1 MLFNYTIDGFENI
14 QHQDYFALQQINRKL
29 LSLYRSYG
37 YHQISTPTFETYD
50 LYVNEDSIPSDDL
63 FKLVNHQG
71 KVLVLKPDATLPV
84 TRMAAMNHPNND
96 DIIKFSYETNIY
108 RNFSS
113 PEIIKKEITQ
123 IGIEYFGNDNPE
135 CDAEVIAMA
144 IQSLL
149 INDINDVHIDLGHV
163 GFINFLFDDLAFSA
177 KEKATLF
184 KYIENKNIGDITDY
198 LNKLT
203 LPEDKKAIIL
213 KLPLLY
219 GKPID
224 VLNTMKALCINDK
237 MRQVVKNI
245 SEIYAHLD
253 LIGLAEYVSFDL
265 GFTNQMNYYSDINF
279 KGYINSCGE
288 PVISGGRYNHLS
300 EKFGIPRPA
309 CGFAIDLLK
318 VIDYMEQHQLRP
330 CDNAT
335 IHVIFY
341 EKNDKLTAYQ
351 LADEL
356 RQADK
361 IAEVFM
367 IKSTLADQVNKLH
380 QNPLYKNAN
389 IYYLSQKKLFLEQN
403 DEFFAIDTI
412 FAKSEV
418 K

>member
-14 QHQDYFALQQINRKL
+14 QHQDYFALQQINDKL
-29 LSLYRSYG
+29 MSLYRSHG

-84 TRMAAMNHPNND
+84 TRMAAMNHPNAD
-96 DIIKFSYETNIY
+96 DIIKFSYESNIY

-113 PEIIKKEITQ
+113 PVIIKKEITQ
-123 IGIEYFGNDNPE
+123 IGIEYFGNDSPE
-135 CDAEVIAMA
+135 CDGEVIALA
-144 IQSLL
+144 IRSLL
-149 INDINDVHIDLGHV
+149 ENGIEDVHIDLGHV
-163 GFINFLFDDLAFSA
+163 GFINFLFDELAFSA

-184 KYIENKNIGDITDY
+184 KYIENKNIGDIADY
-198 LNKLT
+198 LEKLA

-219 GKPID
+219 GEPKT
-224 VLNTMKALCINDK
+224 VAEEMATLCINDK
-237 MRQVVKNI
+237 MRQVVEKI
-245 SEIYAHLD
+245 SEIYAHLEV
-253 LIGLAEYVSFDL
+253 IGLSQYVSFDL

-318 VIDYMEQHQLRP
+318 VIDYMEQHQLLP
-330 CDNAT
+330 LDNET
-335 IHVIFY
+335 VHVILY
-341 EKNDKLTAYQ
+341 DATDKSAAYK

-356 RQADK
+356 RQAGK
-361 IAEVFM
+361 IAEVFI
-367 IKSTLADQVNKLH
+367 IKTTVTDQVKKLH
-380 QNPLYKNAN
+380 QNPLYKNAS
-389 IYYLSQKKLFLEQN
+389 IYYLSNEKLTMEKNSTFCP
-403 DEFFAIDTI
+403 IDIIPTE
-412 FAKSEV
+412 SEV
-418 K
+418 E

>member
-14 QHQDYFALQQINRKL
+14 QHQDYFALQQINHKL
-29 LSLYRSYG
+29 MSLYRSHG

-84 TRMAAMNHPNND
+84 TRMAAMNHPNAD
-96 DIIKFSYETNIY
+96 DIIKFSYESNIY

-123 IGIEYFGNDNPE
+123 IGIEYFGNGSPE
-135 CDAEVIAMA
+135 CDGEVIALA
-144 IQSLL
+144 IRSLL
-149 INDINDVHIDLGHV
+149 ENGIEDVHIDLGHV
-163 GFINFLFDDLAFSA
+163 GFINFLFDELAFSA

-184 KYIENKNIGDITDY
+184 KYIENKNIGDIADY
-198 LNKLT
+198 LEKLA
-203 LPEDKKAIIL
+203 LPDDKKAIIL

-219 GKPID
+219 GEPKT
-224 VLNTMKALCINDK
+224 VAEEMATLCINDK
-237 MRQVVKNI
+237 MRQVVEKI
-245 SEIYAHLD
+245 SEIYAHLEV
-253 LIGLAEYVSFDL
+253 IGLSQYVSFDL

-318 VIDYMEQHQLRP
+318 VIDYMEQHQLLP
-330 CDNAT
+330 LDHET
-335 IHVIFY
+335 VHVILY
-341 EKNDKLTAYQ
+341 DATDKSAAYK

-356 RQADK
+356 RQGGK
-361 IAEVFM
+361 IAEVL
-367 IKSTLADQVNKLH
+367 IVKTTVTNQVKNLH
-380 QNPLYKNAN
+380 QNPLYKNAR
-389 IYYLSQKKLFLEQN
+389 IFYLSNEKLAMEKNGEFLC
-403 DEFFAIDTI
+403 IDNI
-412 FAKSEV
+412 PIESEV
-418 K
+418 E

>member
-14 QHQDYFALQQINRKL
+14 QHQDYFALQQINHKL

-96 DIIKFSYETNIY
+96 DIVKFSYETNIY

-123 IGIEYFGNDNPE
+123 IGIEYFGNDSPE
-135 CDAEVIAMA
+135 CDAEVIAMS

-149 INDINDVHIDLGHV
+149 INGINDVHIDLGHV
-163 GFINFLFDDLAFSA
+163 GFINFLFDDLDFST
-177 KEKATLF
+177 KEKSTLF

-198 LNKLT
+198 LNQLT

-219 GKPID
+219 GKPTE
-224 VLNTMKALCINDK
+224 VLNTMEALCINDK

-309 CGFAIDLLK
+309 CGFAIDILK

-341 EKNDKLTAYQ
+341 ESDDVLTAYQ

-356 RQADK
+356 RQAGK
-361 IAEVFM
+361 IADIFM
-367 IKSTLADQVNKLH
+367 IKSSLADHVQKLH

-412 FAKSEV
+412 FSKSEV

>member
-14 QHQDYFALQQINRKL
+14 QHQDYFALQQINHKL
-29 LSLYRSYG
+29 MSLYRSFG

-84 TRMAAMNHPNND
+84 TRMAAMNHPNSQD
-96 DIIKFSYETNIY
+96 VIKFSYETNIY

-123 IGIEYFGNDNPE
+123 IGIEYFGNNSPE
-135 CDAEVIAMA
+135 CDGEVIALA
-144 IQSLL
+144 IRSLL
-149 INDINDVHIDLGHV
+149 QNGINDVHIDLGHV
-163 GFINFLFDDLAFSA
+163 GFINFLFDDLAFSD

-184 KYIENKNIGDITDY
+184 KYIENKNIGDIADY
-198 LNKLT
+198 LEKLT
-203 LPEDKKAIIL
+203 LPDDKKTIIL

-219 GKPID
+219 GEPKT
-224 VLNTMKALCINDK
+224 VLKQMEALCINNK
-237 MRQVVKNI
+237 MHQVVEKI
-245 SEIYAHLD
+245 SEIYAHLEI
-253 LIGLAEYVSFDL
+253 IGLADYVSFDL

-318 VIDYMEQHQLRP
+318 VIDYMEQHQLLPR
-330 CDNAT
+330 DDQR

-341 EKNDKLTAYQ
+341 EKPQKTDAYKIAEQ
-351 LADEL
+351 L
-356 RQADK
+356 RSRGI
-361 IAEVFM
+361 IAEVFLLNET
-367 IKSTLADQVNKLH
+367 KESQVSSFQANA
-380 QNPLYKNAN
+380 LYKNAAL
-389 IYYLSQKKLFLEQN
+389 YFLAGGKLLSEHN
-403 DEFFAIDTI
+403 GEFSEIKAID
-412 FAKSEV
+412 AECEV
-418 K
+418 A

>member
-14 QHQDYFALQQINRKL
+14 QHQDYFALQQINDKL
-29 LSLYRSYG
+29 MSLYRSHG

-84 TRMAAMNHPNND
+84 TRMAAMNHPNAE

-123 IGIEYFGNDNPE
+123 IGIEYFGNDSPE
-135 CDAEVIAMA
+135 CDGEVIALA
-144 IQSLL
+144 IRSLL
-149 INDINDVHIDLGHV
+149 ENGIENVHIDLGHV
-163 GFINFLFDDLAFSA
+163 GFINFLFDDLAFST

-184 KYIENKNIGDITDY
+184 KYIENKNIGDIADY
-198 LNKLT
+198 LEKLA

-219 GKPID
+219 GEPKA
-224 VLNTMKALCINDK
+224 VAEEMAALCINDK
-237 MRQVVKNI
+237 MRQVVEKI
-245 SEIYAHLD
+245 SEIYAHLEV
-253 LIGLAEYVSFDL
+253 IGLSQYVSFDL

-318 VIDYMEQHQLRP
+318 VIDYMEQHQLLP
-330 CDNAT
+330 LDNKT
-335 IHVIFY
+335 IHVILY
-341 EKNDKLTAYQ
+341 DATDKNGAYK

-356 RQADK
+356 RQEGK
-361 IAEVFM
+361 IAEVFI
-367 IKSTLADQVNKLH
+367 IKTSVADQVKALQ
-380 QNPLYKNAN
+380 QNPLYKNAC
-389 IYYLSQKKLFLEQN
+389 IYYLSNEKLALEKN
-403 DEFFAIDTI
+403 NEFQLIEMINTER
-412 FAKSEV
+412 EV
-418 K
+418 E

>member
-14 QHQDYFALQQINRKL
+14 QHQDYFALQQINDKL
-29 LSLYRSYG
+29 MSLYRSHG

-84 TRMAAMNHPNND
+84 TRMAAMNHPNAD

-123 IGIEYFGNDNPE
+123 IGIEYFGNDSPE
-135 CDAEVIAMA
+135 CDGEVIALA
-144 IQSLL
+144 IRSLL
-149 INDINDVHIDLGHV
+149 ENGIEDVHIDLGHV
-163 GFINFLFDDLAFSA
+163 GFINFLFDELAFSA

-184 KYIENKNIGDITDY
+184 KYIENKNIGDIADY
-198 LNKLT
+198 LEKLA
-203 LPEDKKAIIL
+203 LPDDKKAIIL

-219 GKPID
+219 GEP
-224 VLNTMKALCINDK
+224 KAVAQEMATLCINDK
-237 MRQVVKNI
+237 MRQVVEKI
-245 SEIYAHLD
+245 SEIYAHLEV
-253 LIGLAEYVSFDL
+253 IGLSQYVSFDL

-318 VIDYMEQHQLRP
+318 VIDYMEQHQLLP
-330 CDNAT
+330 LDNEAV
-335 IHVIFY
+335 HVILY
-341 EKNDKLTAYQ
+341 DATDKSAAYK

-356 RQADK
+356 RQEGK
-361 IAEVFM
+361 IAEVFI
-367 IKSTLADQVNKLH
+367 IKTTVTDLVQKLH

-389 IYYLSQKKLFLEQN
+389 IYYLSNEKLTMEKN
-403 DEFFAIDTI
+403 AEFVCIDKIPTE
-412 FAKSEV
+412 SEV
-418 K
+418 E